1 LLRGGKYI
9 RDKYMELTKSEQK
22 IVEYMKQ
29 GLTFR
34 QIAGKMGISVTEVS
48 KVVNELYTR
57 FNVYGRLSFLQKID
71 KEAF

>member
-1 LLRGGKYI
+1 
-9 RDKYMELTKSEQK
+9 MELTKSEQK

-57 FNVYGRLSFLQKID
+57 FNVYRRLSFLQKID

>member
-1 LLRGGKYI
+1 MIFGKG
-9 RDKYMELTKSEQK
+9 KYMELTKSEQK
-22 IVEYMKQ
+22 IIEYMKQ

-57 FNVYGRLSFLQKID
+57 FNVYGRLTFLQKID

>member
-1 LLRGGKYI
+1 
-9 RDKYMELTKSEQK
+9 MELTKSEQK

>member
-1 LLRGGKYI
+1 MG
-9 RDKYMELTKSEQK
+9 LTKSEQK
-22 IVEYMKQ
+22 IIEYMKQ

-34 QIAGKMGISVTEVS
+34 QIAGKIGISVTEVS